1 MKRFYITTPIYYVN
15 DVPHIGHAYT
25 TIAADVMARWKRM
38 EGYDVLFCTGTDEH
52 GQKIHRAAES
62 QGLHPKE
69 LADRVVENFKNLWVK
84 LNISYDDFIRTTEER
99 HEKVVQEVFK
109 RMIETGDIYKGIYE
123 GWYCVFCETFWSES
137 QLLDGMRCPDCGRGV
152 ERVSEE
158 TYFFRLSKYQDRLL
172 EHMEKN
178 PDCVRPESRF
188 NEVYSFIK
196 MGLKDISVTR
206 TTVKWGIPFPADP
219 SHVIYVWFDALINYL
234 TVAGY
239 LQDEEKFSKYWPVVH
254 HLVGKDILRFHAVI
268 WPAMLMALGLNPPK
282 MVFAHG
288 WWTVEGEKMS
298 KSKGNVVDPNEVVDK
313 YGVDSFR
320 YFLLREVPF
329 GLDGDFSREAFINRV
344 NAELADNFG
353 NLLNRTLAMVEKFFG
368 GLVPDPGVEEAIDRE
383 IASLAQETFK
393 KAREYMNEFGFD
405 KALKEI
411 IGFSSRLNKYID
423 ETAPWVLAKEGK
435 MERLSRVLYTL
446 LEGLRFLVLMLTPFI
461 PESCHKAWSML
472 GLEGR
477 PEDVGFSSLEWG
489 NFPKGI
495 SVKSGEILFP
505 RIEKEKAKP
514 DNKKEEGKVEYVSID
529 EFRKLDLRVAKVLSA
544 ERVPK
549 TDKLLKL
556 EIDIGDERRT
566 IIAGIA
572 EVYSPEDLV
581 GKEIVV
587 IANLEPA
594 KIRGIMSQG
603 MLLAAIDS
611 EGKPVILRP
620 EKDVDPGSKVR

>member
-38 EGYDVLFCTGTDEH
+38 DGYDVLFCTGTDEH
-52 GQKIHRAAES
+52 GQKIHRAAEK
-62 QGLHPKE
+62 QALHPKE
-69 LADRVVENFKNLWVK
+69 LADRVVENFKSLWVK

-99 HEKVVQEVFK
+99 HKKVVQEAFR
-109 RMIETGDIYKGIYE
+109 RMIESGDIYRGVYE

-137 QLLDGMRCPDCGRGV
+137 QLLAERRCPDCGREV

-158 TYFFRLSKYQDRLL
+158 TYFFRLSKYQNKLL

-178 PDCVRPESRF
+178 PDCVKPESRY

-206 TTVKWGIPFPADP
+206 TTVKWGIPFPGDP

-234 TVAGY
+234 TVAGFT
-239 LQDEEKFSKYWPVVH
+239 QDDEKLRKYWPVVH

-329 GLDGDFSREAFINRV
+329 GLDGDFSRDAFINRI
-344 NAELADNFG
+344 NGDLADNFG
-353 NLLNRTLAMVEKFFG
+353 NLLNRTLVMVERFFDG
-368 GLVPDPGVEEAIDRE
+368 IVPEPGEEEPVDRE
-383 IASLAQETFK
+383 VASLAEETLRRAK
-393 KAREYMNEFGFD
+393 EYMDEFGFD
-405 KALKEI
+405 KTLRDIFA
-411 IGFSSRLNKYID
+411 FSSRLNKYID
-423 ETAPWVLAKEGK
+423 ETSPWSLAKEGNK
-435 MERLSRVLYTL
+435 KRLSRILYTV
-446 LEGLRFLVLMLTPFI
+446 LEGLRFLVVMLTPFM
-461 PESCHKAWSML
+461 PESGVKAWKML
-472 GLEGR
+472 GLEGK
-477 PEDVGFSSLEWG
+477 PEDHGFSSLVWG
-489 NFPKGI
+489 RFPVGI
-495 SVKSGEILFP
+495 KVKPGEILFP
-505 RIEKEKAKP
+505 RKEAVVEP
-514 DNKKEEGKVEYVSID
+514 KKEERKMTEFISIE
-529 EFRKLDLRVAKVLSA
+529 EFRRMDLRIARVISA
-544 ERVPK
+544 ERVPR

-556 EIDIGDERRT
+556 EIDVGDEVRT
-566 IIAGIA
+566 IVAGIA

-581 GKEIVV
+581 GKEVVV

-594 KIRGIMSQG
+594 KIKGIISHG
-603 MLLAAIDS
+603 MLLAAIDK
-611 EGKPVILRP
+611 EGRPVILRP
-620 EKDVDPGSKVR
+620 EKEVGSGSKVT